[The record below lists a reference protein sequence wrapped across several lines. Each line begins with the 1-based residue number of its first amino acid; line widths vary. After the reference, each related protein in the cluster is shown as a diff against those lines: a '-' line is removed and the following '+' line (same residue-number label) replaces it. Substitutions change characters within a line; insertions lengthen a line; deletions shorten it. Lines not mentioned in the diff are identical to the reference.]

1 MNTAMAPGHDPALP
15 PAPRRRWWRAL
26 VVLVGL
32 VIAGI
37 AGGVW
42 FLGTQAALDALL
54 ERAVAR
60 SNGRLAVS
68 GATGSLLST
77 VHIDRL
83 QWRGDE
89 LTFDATGVALT
100 WSPTDLFSRRFNA
113 QGFAA
118 QRLVIALKSSTG
130 TSALPAD
137 LALPLEVRIARAGI
151 GRIEWTSG
159 DKQGV
164 VSGLVFG
171 YTGGATQHQLR
182 NLEFVTAAGT
192 LSGSL
197 TLGATKPFPLTGTL
211 AFAGDGDYRD
221 ASARADLNGSLETLG
236 VDAKVVVRGARG
248 DATAKL
254 SPFAAVAV
262 TAATVNVDGVDLAR
276 WAPTLPKTS
285 LSVALNA
292 VPSGERFAGTV
303 DVRNADPGSIDADR
317 IPLTTLHSR
326 FAWTQ
331 DALELSAATA
341 TMPGRGRITGRAAI
355 ALDGKPATFALD
367 VVDIDLR
374 QIHQALGVTALRGTL
389 AADVS
394 GAVQNVRG
402 ELSQS
407 DMSFVFAASVQKRQ
421 LEIARF
427 RATAGTSEVAG
438 RGRIALD
445 GARAFGVDG
454 STRRFDPS
462 RFGAFP
468 GGSLDATFKASG
480 ALHPTWT
487 AMGELTVAAGSKL
500 SGVAVAGTARGEF
513 APRAIRNATADLRI
527 ASGSLSASGSM
538 GAAGDQLKFSLQAP
552 DLAAWRPLVPPL
564 FATRLPA
571 VVSGALRASGTVQ
584 LEPQA
589 RGAEPQGR
597 GGEPQLR
604 GLDVDAHGSHLVWGS
619 TFAATSIDAKGTL
632 SLPEVA
638 TGRVAMGER
647 PVVVAIAATG
657 LKTPQAA
664 FTMARVDVS
673 GSMTR
678 HTATFELQGDGVD
691 VHASATG
698 GLQNIATNGTGR
710 ALRWT
715 GTLDRLDNRG
725 DYAVALSAPANLV
738 LAGGY
743 VRLTNASVAIA
754 EGHADIAEFALDDGR
769 ITSRGAFNAIPLG
782 ALVRMAGQKMPLR
795 STLTLKGDWSVAASP
810 RLNGAIHVARDQG
823 DLYAVN
829 TATIDRVSLGFG
841 ITALDAVAQFSD
853 DATKANVQYR
863 SARAGSG
870 NLALVVGNNA
880 RDTPGHIGRDAPLT
894 LSLQADVPSLQP
906 LQPWLGTTAVI
917 DGRARVDVNGHGTLD
932 NIELGGGVTGDDIR
946 IDLPRYGVLLNS
958 GRVRMRLEGGKLL
971 LDEFSIAAGEGTFTA
986 QGTLAATAASG
997 ATAKIT
1003 WQAAQF
1009 RVINRPDLRL
1019 IAGGNGTLAL
1029 ADGKIDLLGH
1039 VKFDEGRIEYTP
1051 TTGGVLADDVV
1062 IIGRPRSPPT
1072 SALGDLPLKLDV
1084 DVELGARFTFSG
1096 EGLDTGL
1103 RGQVRISTLP
1113 NGALNGVGT
1122 IQAYNGTYFALG
1134 QKLTIDRGQLIFDG
1148 PLENPALDV
1157 VALRKNL
1164 AVEAG
1169 VELTG
1174 TARFPRVRL
1183 VSNPPVPDNEKLAW
1197 LITGQGL
1204 NRASGGDMVALSAAS
1219 AALLG
1224 RGQRPLTQDIANRV
1238 GLDDISFAES
1248 SVATATGTTRGQV
1261 ITFGKRLSDHL
1272 TLVYEQGLT
1281 VATNALRIEYALTK
1295 TLTLRAEAGVVGSF
1309 GIYYRRS
1316 FD

>member
-1 MNTAMAPGHDPALP
+1 MNAAMAPEHHPALP
-15 PAPRRRWWRAL
+15 PASRRRWWRAL
-26 VVLVGL
+26 IALVGL
-32 VIAGI
+32 VVAGI
-37 AGGVW
+37 AAGVW

-83 QWRGDE
+83 QWRGDD

-118 QRLVIALKSSTG
+118 QRLVIAFKSSTG
-130 TSALPAD
+130 TSTLPAD
-137 LALPLEVRIARAGI
+137 LALPLEVTIARAGI

-171 YTGGATQHQLR
+171 YAGGATQHRLR
-182 NLEFVTAAGT
+182 DLEFVTAAGT
-192 LSGSL
+192 LSGNL
-197 TLGATKPFPLTGTL
+197 TLGAVKPFPLTGTL
-211 AFAGDGDYRD
+211 AFAGDGDYRE

-236 VDAKVVVRGARG
+236 VEAKVVVRGARG
-248 DATAKL
+248 NATAKL

-276 WAPTLPKTS
+276 WSPTLPKTS

-303 DVRNADPGSIDADR
+303 DVRNTDPGSIDAGR

-331 DALELSAATA
+331 NALELSDATA
-341 TMPGRGRITGRAAI
+341 TMPGRGRITGRAMYAF
-355 ALDGKPATFALD
+355 DGRPATFALD

-389 AADVS
+389 AADVT

-427 RATAGTSEVAG
+427 RATAGTSEISG

-468 GGSLDATFKASG
+468 GGTLDSTFKASG
-480 ALHPTWT
+480 ELNPTWAAT
-487 AMGELTVAAGSKL
+487 GELTVAAGSKL
-500 SGVAVAGTARGEF
+500 SGVAIAGTARGDV
-513 APRAIRNATADLRI
+513 APRVIRNASANLRI
-527 ASGSLSASGSM
+527 ATGTLSASGSM
-538 GAAGDQLKFSLQAP
+538 GAVGDQLKFALQAP
-552 DLAAWRPLVPPL
+552 DLAAWRPLVPPA

-571 VVSGALRASGTVQ
+571 VVSGSLHASGTVQ
-584 LEPQA
+584 LGPQI
-589 RGAEPQGR
+589 R

-604 GLDVDAHGSHLVWGS
+604 SLDVDAHGSNLVWGS
-619 TFAATSIDAKGTL
+619 LIAAASIDGKAAL
-632 SLPEVA
+632 SLPEVTA
-638 TGRVAMGER
+638 GRVAIDER
-647 PVVVAIAATG
+647 PVVVTIAATG

-664 FTMARVDVS
+664 FAMARVDVS
-673 GSMTR
+673 GSMAR
-678 HTATFELQGDGVD
+678 HTASFELRGDGVD
-691 VHASATG
+691 VHATATG
-698 GLQNIATNGTGR
+698 GLQNMGTEATGR
-710 ALRWT
+710 ALRWA

-725 DYAVALSAPANLV
+725 DYAVTLSAPANLV
-738 LAGGY
+738 LAGGH
-743 VRLTNASVAIA
+743 VRLTNASVDIA
-754 EGHADIAEFALDDGR
+754 DGHADIAEFALDDGR

-829 TATIDRVSLGFG
+829 TTTIDRVSLGFG
-841 ITALDAVAQFSD
+841 ITSLDAVAQFSD

-870 NLALVVGNNA
+870 NLALAVGSNA

-894 LSLQADVPSLQP
+894 LSLQADIPSLQP

-917 DGRARVDVNGHGTLD
+917 DGRARIDVNGHGTLD
-932 NIELGGGVTGDDIR
+932 NIVLGGGVTGDDIR
-946 IDLPRYGVLLNS
+946 VDLPRYGVLLNS

-997 ATAKIT
+997 ATARIT

-1084 DVELGARFTFSG
+1084 DVELGTGFTFSG

-1103 RGQVRISTLP
+1103 RGQVRVSTLP

-1197 LITGQGL
+1197 LVTGQGL
-1204 NRASGGDMVALSAAS
+1204 SRASGGDMVALSAAS

-1224 RGQRPLTQDIANRV
+1224 RGQRPLTQEIANRV

-1261 ITFGKRLSDHL
+1261 VTFGKRLSDHL